1 MRADIMALDNVAAD
15 MAQPELCTERIRAKL
30 LTEVRQQVDNEWE
43 QKCGR
48 HRSLETAMSS
58 GETAMSSGKGGGWG
72 SPASTVSG
80 NNGSGWGSSR
90 GPVGGGRKL

>member
-1 MRADIMALDNVAAD
+1 MALNNVAAD

-58 GETAMSSGKGGGWG
+58 GKGG
-72 SPASTVSG
+72 
-80 NNGSGWGSSR
+80 GWGSSR

>member
-58 GETAMSSGKGGGWG
+58 GKGGGWG

-90 GPVGGGRKL
+90 GPVDGGRKL